1 MAEFDIRKG
10 EKFVLMSLLLFTAV
24 NIFQSIYYFY
34 SQKWGIL
41 FLLFSIGILF
51 SIITIFVR
59 YCKNSIF
66 CSKVFK
72 YLRNSGRMLI
82 GYALLFFIV
91 SMFNLDV
98 LMEEKVK
105 IIEEIFLFV
114 SANSAVAG
122 LLFVEIADEME
133 EKSEAENSKKIEVEL
148 EK

>member
-72 YLRNSGRMLI
+72 YLRN
-82 GYALLFFIV
+82 
-91 SMFNLDV
+91 
-98 LMEEKVK
+98 
-105 IIEEIFLFV
+105 
-114 SANSAVAG
+114 
-122 LLFVEIADEME
+122 
-133 EKSEAENSKKIEVEL
+133 
-148 EK
+148 

>member
-1 MAEFDIRKG
+1 
-10 EKFVLMSLLLFTAV
+10 
-24 NIFQSIYYFY
+24 
-34 SQKWGIL
+34 
-41 FLLFSIGILF
+41 
-51 SIITIFVR
+51 
-59 YCKNSIF
+59 
-66 CSKVFK
+66 
-72 YLRNSGRMLI
+72 MLI

-133 EKSEAENSKKIEVEL
+133 EKSEEENSKKIEVEL